1 MVNEC
6 SLSRDEHAP
15 PRSGAEKLLYTL
27 RSNPTVSFL
36 AIYGEQGLGEMLL
49 TAKVRE
55 QHKELSSSFVRHSEI
70 PQENTTIWHG
80 AMKDFK
86 KMQKVS
92 GTDSVCVLLAVA
104 WVTKD
109 SVDTFSQFPEVLSSD
124 ATFKT
129 NNEKRPL
136 LHYSGYDSE
145 NQVFPAM
152 WVFLPSQQP

>member
-1 MVNEC
+1 
-6 SLSRDEHAP
+6 
-15 PRSGAEKLLYTL
+15 
-27 RSNPTVSFL
+27 
-36 AIYGEQGLGEMLL
+36 
-49 TAKVRE
+49 
-55 QHKELSSSFVRHSEI
+55 
-70 PQENTTIWHG
+70 
-80 AMKDFK
+80 MKDFK